1 MKPNNTYIAVE
12 GKIPEQFD
20 PENPFYQDPDQSKED
35 EANKWWNAYM
45 SADYD
50 RNKYREKLKSI
61 REILDLH
68 TLTGKLSESDFRE
81 LKELAKDIY

>member
-12 GKIPEQFD
+12 GKIPKDQD
-20 PENPFYQDPDQSKED
+20 PENPFYKDENESAQD
-35 EANKWWNAYM
+35 EANRWWNAYM
-45 SADYD
+45 NADYD
-50 RNKYREKLKSI
+50 RDKYRAKLKAI